1 MDLKQLRY
9 FVAIAEEGTISA
21 AAKKLHISQPP
32 LSHQLMQLE
41 TELGVQLIT
50 RGARRSS
57 LTDAGRI
64 LYKRARQLIS
74 LADAAE
80 REIVDFGNGLQGT
93 LHLGTV
99 SSSGAALLGR
109 RLAAFRAKYPGV
121 QFDIREGNTFELL
134 EMLASEVIEVALVRT
149 PFQSD
154 PFECRFLA
162 PEPMVAVG
170 RAQDM
175 ETMPPTIP
183 LEALADKPLIIY
195 RRFEQLFTQC
205 FEQAGIEPCFLC
217 KNDDARTTLLWA
229 DAGLGIALVPQSS
242 VQLVPSDRLV
252 RRVIDEAR
260 LVTRICA
267 ICRKNAYR
275 SPIAQGF
282 LAFFDAP

>member
-109 RLAAFRAKYPGV
+109 RLAAFRAKVWEEMPMLYTAPG
-121 QFDIREGNTFELL
+121 
-134 EMLASEVIEVALVRT
+134 
-149 PFQSD
+149 
-154 PFECRFLA
+154 
-162 PEPMVAVG
+162 
-170 RAQDM
+170 
-175 ETMPPTIP
+175 
-183 LEALADKPLIIY
+183 
-195 RRFEQLFTQC
+195 
-205 FEQAGIEPCFLC
+205 
-217 KNDDARTTLLWA
+217 
-229 DAGLGIALVPQSS
+229 
-242 VQLVPSDRLV
+242 
-252 RRVIDEAR
+252 
-260 LVTRICA
+260 
-267 ICRKNAYR
+267 
-275 SPIAQGF
+275 
-282 LAFFDAP
+282 